1 MPLKKLIFKPGV
13 NRENTRYTNEG
24 GYYES
29 EKIRFRQG
37 TPEKIGGWLQISGNT
52 FLGIC
57 RSLWSW
63 VTLAAQR
70 LMGVGTNLKFY
81 IQNGGAYYDITPI
94 RKTSTLTNPFATST
108 ASNSG
113 GNTTVTITDANHGAT
128 NGAYINI
135 YYPGTAPTV
144 GGVTIPVGEYVITYL
159 TVNTYSITLAGTASS
174 STTGGGTVYISYQ
187 VNVGPEYA
195 APLTGWGAGG
205 WGLGTWGN
213 GATTSVPLQ
222 LWNQMNYGQS
232 LLYAPRGSPLYY
244 WDANTG
250 YQNTLFTVT
259 VASPAVLTLDYALT
273 DGTAITLTTT
283 GHLPTGLIPGTVYY
297 VVNSS
302 GTACNLSTTY
312 GGTAI
317 TTTGTQSGT
326 HYISARGFPISSI
339 GGSDGYAPLYQ
350 NTFTV
355 SDTNQ
360 FTIVFGTNAIGST
373 TLDPMLIRWSDAQSL
388 TTWYPSATNQARDIR
403 LSHGSKIVTYIQNRQ
418 EIVVL
423 TDSSVYSM
431 QYLGPPTVWPIQF
444 LGDNISIA
452 GPNAVSLAS
461 GVVYWMGVDKF
472 YKYDGRVQTLS
483 CDLRQYVFDGAIG
496 INKAQLDQVV
506 CSTNEGFNE
515 VWWFYCSIVGPNGTG
530 TVDNPNNIVD
540 RYVIYNYLENVWY
553 YGTMGRTAWIDSGL
567 NDYPIAATY
576 SKNLVWHENGVND
589 CTDSVTGL
597 PIASYILSS
606 EFDIDDG
613 HNFGFVWR
621 ILPDLKFDGSTAA
634 SPQVTMTLYP
644 MQNSGSGYNSPL
656 SVGGNA
662 YATSTRTATYP
673 IEAYTGQIYTRVR
686 GRQMA
691 FKIEGNQLGLQ
702 WQLGAPR
709 IDIRNDGRR

>member
-1 MPLKKLIFKPGV
+1 MLKKILFKSGV

-37 TPEKIGGWLQISGNT
+37 TPEKIGGWLQISAST
-52 FLGIC
+52 FLGLC

-63 VTLAAQR
+63 VTLGALS

-113 GNTTVTITDANHGAT
+113 GNTTVTITDTSHGAT
-128 NGAYINI
+128 NGSYITI
-135 YYPGTAPTV
+135 YYAGAAPTV
-144 GGVTIPVGEYVITYL
+144 GGVTVPVGEYVITYL
-159 TVNTYSITLAGTASS
+159 TVNTYSITVSGTASS
-174 STTGGGTVYISYQ
+174 STTGGGTVYVSYQ
-187 VNVGPEYA
+187 VNTGPEYA
-195 APLTGWGAGG
+195 VPLTGWGAGG
-205 WGLGTWGN
+205 WGLGSWGN
-213 GATTSVPLQ
+213 GASTTNALQ
-222 LWNQMNYGQS
+222 LWNQMNYGQN

-250 YQNTLFTVT
+250 YQNTTVSVT
-259 VASPAVLTLDYALT
+259 IASPAVFTFGFSLEN
-273 DGTAITLTTT
+273 GTAVTLTTT
-283 GHLPTGLIPGTVYY
+283 GYLPTGLVPGTVYY
-297 VVNSS
+297 VINSS
-302 GTACNLSTTY
+302 GTTCNLSATY
-312 GGTAI
+312 GGSAI
-317 TTTGTQSGT
+317 NTSGTQSGT
-326 HYISARGFPISSI
+326 QYVSARGYPLASI

-355 SDTNQ
+355 SDASR
-360 FTIVFGTNAIGST
+360 FILVFGTNDYGST
-373 TLDPMLIRWSDAQSL
+373 ILDPMLIRWSDQDSL
-388 TTWYPSATNQARDIR
+388 TTWYPAITNQAGSVR
-403 LSHGSKIVTYIQNRQ
+403 LSHGSKIVTTVQSRQ

-423 TDSSVYSM
+423 TDSSVYSL
-431 QYLGPPTVWPIQF
+431 QYLGPPYVWSSQL

-452 GPNAVSLAS
+452 GPNATALAS
-461 GVVYWMGVDKF
+461 GVTYWMGVDKF
-472 YKYDGRVQTLS
+472 YKYDGRVQTLN
-483 CDLRQYVFDGAIG
+483 CDLRQYVFEN
-496 INKAQLDQVV
+496 INKTQFDQVFS
-506 CSTNEGFNE
+506 STNEGFNE
-515 VWWFYCSIVGPNGTG
+515 VWWFYCSLNSSV
-530 TVDNPNNIVD
+530 VDK
-540 RYVIYNYLENVWY
+540 YVIYNYLENVWY

-576 SKNLVWHENGVND
+576 SNNLVWHENGIND

-621 ILPDLKFDGSTAA
+621 MLPDLKFDGSTAT

-702 WQLGAPR
+702 WQLGSPR

>member
-1 MPLKKLIFKPGV
+1 MLKKLLFKPGV

-37 TPEKIGGWLQISGNT
+37 TPEKIGGWLQISANT

-63 VTLAAQR
+63 VTLASQN
-70 LMGVGTNLKFY
+70 LLGVGTNLKFY
-81 IQNGGAYYDITPI
+81 IQNGGSYYDITPV
-94 RKTSTLTNPFATST
+94 RASATLGSNPFT
-108 ASNSG
+108 
-113 GNTTVTITDANHGAT
+113 GNGTTTVTVTATSHGAIT
-128 NGAYINI
+128 GDYV
-135 YYPGTAPTV
+135 TFS
-144 GGVTIPVGEYVITYL
+144 GVTGTYATL
-159 TVNTYSITLAGTASS
+159 LNTEYSITYVSANSYTITTAS
-174 STTGGGTVYISYQ
+174 TVAVGATGGSAVIAVYQI
-187 VNVGPEYA
+187 NTGPAIAVPYV
-195 APLTGWGAGG
+195 GWGAGG
-205 WGLGTWGN
+205 WSSGTWGN
-213 GATTSVPLQ
+213 GGTTTDPIR
-222 LWNQMNYGQS
+222 LWNQMNWGQN
-232 LLYAPRGSPLYY
+232 LLYGPRGGPLYY
-244 WDANTG
+244 WDAAIG
-250 YQNTLFTVT
+250 YNPSSVSITI
-259 VASPAVLTLDYALT
+259 ASPAVVTST
-273 DGTAITLTTT
+273 ISVVTGTPITFSTT
-283 GHLPTGLIPGTVYY
+283 GALPTGLTPGTTYY
-297 VVNSS
+297 ALASTGTTFNLALTAGGAAINTSGSSS
-302 GTACNLSTTY
+302 GTAYIKPNGVLLSSLA
-312 GGTAI
+312 GT
-317 TTTGTQSGT
+317 
-326 HYISARGFPISSI
+326 
-339 GGSDGYAPLYQ
+339 DGYCPLYQ

-355 SDTNQ
+355 SDTSR
-360 FTIVFGTNAIGST
+360 FILVFGTNDIGST
-373 TLDPMLIRWSDAQSL
+373 TLDPMLIRWSDQDSL
-388 TTWYPSATNQARDIR
+388 ITWYPAITNQAGSVR
-403 LSHGSKIVTYIQNRQ
+403 LSHGSKIVTTVQSRQ
-418 EIVVL
+418 EIVVF
-423 TDSSVYSM
+423 TDSSVYSL
-431 QYLGPPTVWPIQF
+431 QYLGPPYVWSSQL

-452 GPNAVSLAS
+452 GPNAAVIAS
-461 GVVYWMGVDKF
+461 GITYWMGVDKF

-483 CDLRQYVFDGAIG
+483 CDLRQYVFESV
-496 INKAQLDQVV
+496 NKSQFDQVF

-515 VWWFYCSIVGPNGTG
+515 VWWFYCSGSN
-530 TVDNPNNIVD
+530 TVVD
-540 RYVIYNYLENVWY
+540 RYIIFNYLENVWY

-576 SKNLVWHENGVND
+576 SKNLVWHENGVDD

-597 PIASYILSS
+597 PISSYILSS

-621 ILPDLKFDGSTAA
+621 MLPDLKFDGSTAA

-662 YATSTRTATYP
+662 YATSTRTSTYP

>member
-1 MPLKKLIFKPGV
+1 MPLKKLLFKAGV

-52 FLGIC
+52 FLGLC

-63 VTLAAQR
+63 VTLAAQN

-113 GNTTVTITDANHGAT
+113 GNTTVTITDTSHGAT
-128 NGAYINI
+128 NGSYITI
-135 YYPGTAPTV
+135 YYSGSAPTV
-144 GGVTIPVGEYVITYL
+144 GGVTVPVGEYVITYL
-159 TVNTYSITLAGTASS
+159 TANTYSITLAGTASS

-187 VNVGPEYA
+187 TNVGPEFA
-195 APLTGWGAGG
+195 IPLVGWGAGA
-205 WGLGTWGN
+205 WSAGTWGN
-213 GATTSVPLQ
+213 GGTSTIPLQ
-222 LWNQMNYGQS
+222 LWNQMNYGQN
-232 LLYAPRGSPLYY
+232 LLYGPRGLPLYY

-250 YQNTLFTVT
+250 YQNTSFTVT
-259 VASPAVLTLDYALT
+259 IASPAVLTLGYSLDN
-273 DGTAITLTTT
+273 GTAVTLTTT
-283 GHLPTGLIPGTVYY
+283 GYLPTGLVPGTVYY
-297 VVNSS
+297 VINAS
-302 GTACNLSTTY
+302 GTTCNLSATY
-312 GGTAI
+312 GGSAI
-317 TTTGTQSGT
+317 NTSGTQTGTQ
-326 HYISARGFPISSI
+326 YVAARGYPLASV

-355 SDTNQ
+355 SDASR
-360 FTIVFGTNAIGST
+360 FILVFGTNDYGST
-373 TLDPMLIRWSDAQSL
+373 ILDPMLIRWSDQDSL
-388 TTWYPSATNQARDIR
+388 ITWYPAITNQAGSVR
-403 LSHGSKIVTYIQNRQ
+403 LSHGSKIVTTVQSRQ
-418 EIVVL
+418 EIIVF
-423 TDSSVYSM
+423 TDSSVYSL
-431 QYLGPPTVWPIQF
+431 QYLGPPYVWSSQL

-452 GPNAVSLAS
+452 GPNAAVIAS
-461 GVVYWMGVDKF
+461 GITYWMGVDKF

-483 CDLRQYVFDGAIG
+483 CDLRQYVFES
-496 INKAQLDQVV
+496 INKSQFDQVF

-515 VWWFYCSIVGPNGTG
+515 VWWFYCSGSST
-530 TVDNPNNIVD
+530 TVDK
-540 RYVIYNYLENVWY
+540 YVIYNYLENVWY
-553 YGTMGRTAWIDSGL
+553 YGTMGRTAWTDSGL

-589 CTDSVTGL
+589 CTDSVTGVA
-597 PIASYILSS
+597 IDSYILSS

-621 ILPDLKFDGSTAA
+621 MLPDLKFDGSTAT

-662 YATSTRTATYP
+662 YATSTRTSTYP
-673 IEAYTGQIYTRVR
+673 IEVYTGQIYTRVR

>member
-1 MPLKKLIFKPGV
+1 MLKKLLFKPGV

-52 FLGIC
+52 FLGLC

-63 VTLAAQR
+63 VTLGAQN
-70 LMGVGTNLKFY
+70 LLGVGTNLKFY

-113 GNTTVTITDANHGAT
+113 GNTTVTITDTSHGAT
-128 NGAYINI
+128 NGSYITI
-135 YYPGTAPTV
+135 YYSGSAPTV
-144 GGVTIPVGEYVITYL
+144 GGVTVPVGEYVITYL
-159 TVNTYSITLAGTASS
+159 TANTYSITLAGTASS

-187 VNVGPEYA
+187 TNVGPEFA
-195 APLTGWGAGG
+195 IPLVGWGAGA
-205 WGLGTWGN
+205 WSAGTWGN
-213 GATTSVPLQ
+213 GGTSTIPLQ
-222 LWNQMNYGQS
+222 LWNQMNYGQN
-232 LLYAPRGSPLYY
+232 LLYGPRGSPLYY
-244 WDANTG
+244 WDANIG
-250 YQNTLFTVT
+250 YQNTSFTVT
-259 VASPAVLTLDYALT
+259 IASPAVLTLGYSLDN
-273 DGTAITLTTT
+273 GTAVTLTTT
-283 GHLPTGLIPGTVYY
+283 GYLPTGLVPGTVYY
-297 VVNSS
+297 VINAS
-302 GTACNLSTTY
+302 GTTCNLAATY
-312 GGTAI
+312 GGAAI
-317 TTTGTQSGT
+317 NTSGTQTGT
-326 HYISARGFPISSI
+326 HYVAARGYPLSSI

-355 SDTNQ
+355 SDASR
-360 FTIVFGTNAIGST
+360 FILVFGTNDIGST
-373 TLDPMLIRWSDAQSL
+373 TLDPMLIRWSDQDSL
-388 TTWYPSATNQARDIR
+388 TTWYPAITNQAGSVR
-403 LSHGSKIVTYIQNRQ
+403 LSHGSKIVTTVQNRQ

-423 TDSSVYSM
+423 TDSSVYSL
-431 QYLGPPTVWPIQF
+431 QYLGPPYVWSSQL

-452 GPNAVSLAS
+452 GPNAASLAS

-483 CDLRQYVFDGAIG
+483 CDLRQYVFES
-496 INKAQLDQVV
+496 INKSQFDQVF

-515 VWWFYCSIVGPNGTG
+515 VWWFYCSGSST
-530 TVDNPNNIVD
+530 TVDK
-540 RYVIYNYLENVWY
+540 YVIFNYLENVWY

-597 PIASYILSS
+597 PISSYILSS

-621 ILPDLKFDGSTAA
+621 MLPDLKFDGSTAA
-634 SPQVTMTLYP
+634 SPQVIMTLYP

-662 YATSTRTATYP
+662 YATSTRTSVYP